1 MAYLTKIK
9 EIRENH
15 NMTQKELADILKTT
29 QPQYH
34 RYETGERDLPL
45 EKLVLLCRYF
55 NVSAD
60 YILGLPEEMPSHSKA
75 KKNT

>member
-1 MAYLTKIK
+1 MAYLTRLRD
-9 EIRENH
+9 IREDH
-15 NMTQKELADILKTT
+15 DMTQKELAVLLKTP

-45 EKLVLLCRYF
+45 DKLVLLCRYF

-60 YILGLPEEMPSHSKA
+60 YILGLPEGMPYSYSKTRR
-75 KKNT
+75 K